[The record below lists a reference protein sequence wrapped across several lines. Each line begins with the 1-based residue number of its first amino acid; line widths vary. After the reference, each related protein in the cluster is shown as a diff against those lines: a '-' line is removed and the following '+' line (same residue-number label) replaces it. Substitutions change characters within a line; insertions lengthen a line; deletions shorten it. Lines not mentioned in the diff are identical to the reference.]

1 MQFGMNDCETLAL
14 TTIAIVLGI
23 GLVLGALS
31 MIAFKAKQIIELN
44 REVDKFRDLYFDE
57 IDKWRNKYIDNDY
70 EAY

>member
-31 MIAFKAKQIIELN
+31 MIAFRAKQIIELN
-44 REVDKFRDLYFDE
+44 NEVDKFRDLYFNE
-57 IDKWRNKYIDNDY
+57 MDKFRNKYYDDGFDEY
-70 EAY
+70 